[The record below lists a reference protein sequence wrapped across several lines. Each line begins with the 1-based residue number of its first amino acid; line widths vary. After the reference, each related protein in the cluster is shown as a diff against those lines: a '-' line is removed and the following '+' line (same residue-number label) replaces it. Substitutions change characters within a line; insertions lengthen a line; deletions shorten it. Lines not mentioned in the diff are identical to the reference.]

1 MPAINI
7 DKHGNII
14 MAYSTSSTT
23 AGDFPSIKMTGRKPC
38 DPLGQMTMTETT
50 IIAGASSK
58 TGDTRWGDYH
68 HMAIDDFDGETFYY
82 TGVYRDANSTRTRVA
97 AIKMNPDANDAGVV
111 GAYVVNPATLCGAT
125 TQLGVIVQNFGST
138 AVTSG
143 NLTWQ
148 IGAGAATTVNF
159 NSNQLNAIGSTDTVF
174 VTINGLA
181 AGNNA
186 VVLSTTGANG
196 VSPDENTCNDAFNF
210 TVTVGGNL
218 LNVTYAINAQPSCT
232 GSNGQIT
239 LTVNGG
245 SAPYTYQI
253 NGGATQAGAVFSNLP
268 AGTINYT
275 VTDANACQGQGTF
288 NLNPSTSIT
297 ASATATQILC
307 NGQNNGSALISATG
321 GQAAYTYSQ
330 NGVNY
335 QSSNSF
341 TGLSAGTYTFYAKD
355 ANGCVGTVSTTI
367 TEPNALTINA
377 IPSAITCF
385 GESNGS
391 IVASGNGGTSPY
403 SYNLNGGAY
412 GNTATFNNLS
422 AATYVVG
429 IQDANGCTQT
439 FPTTVVEPTQVT
451 ITGISTASTGNN
463 GTITV
468 TGSGGN
474 MPYTYSINGTNYYS
488 GTLFTNLAPGTYTLY
503 IKDVNGCIGTVQIT
517 VEETQ
522 GLENASHGLSVVLLY
537 PNPNNGTFNV
547 EVDGVV
553 GEVVE
558 GKLFSTDGKLV
569 SEFRLGA
576 SNGTA
581 KNTLEMSHKLA
592 AGTYYLG
599 LYNEERAAI
608 VRFVKE

>member
-1 MPAINI
+1 
-7 DKHGNII
+7 
-14 MAYSTSSTT
+14 
-23 AGDFPSIKMTGRKPC
+23 MTGRKPC

-143 NLTWQ
+143 TLTWQ

-218 LNVTYAINAQPSCT
+218 LNVTYAVNAQPSCT

-253 NGGATQAGAVFSNLP
+253 NGGAAQGSGVFSNLP

-288 NLNPSTSIT
+288 NLNPPVSIT
-297 ASATATQILC
+297 TTATTTQITC
-307 NGQNNGSALISATG
+307 NGQNNGSVQLSATG

-330 NGVNY
+330 NGVTY
-335 QSSNSF
+335 QGSNSF
-341 TGLSAGTYTFYAKD
+341 NGLSAGTYTFYAKD

-429 IQDANGCTQT
+429 IQDANGCIQT
-439 FPTTVVEPTQVT
+439 FQTTVVEPTQVT

-503 IKDVNGCIGTVQIT
+503 IKDVNGCIGTVQVT

-522 GLENASHGLSVVLLY
+522 GLENASQGLSVVLLY
-537 PNPNNGTFNV
+537 PNPNNGTFNI

>member
-1 MPAINI
+1 
-7 DKHGNII
+7 
-14 MAYSTSSTT
+14 
-23 AGDFPSIKMTGRKPC
+23 
-38 DPLGQMTMTETT
+38 
-50 IIAGASSK
+50 
-58 TGDTRWGDYH
+58 
-68 HMAIDDFDGETFYY
+68 
-82 TGVYRDANSTRTRVA
+82 
-97 AIKMNPDANDAGVV
+97 
-111 GAYVVNPATLCGAT
+111 
-125 TQLGVIVQNFGST
+125 
-138 AVTSG
+138 
-143 NLTWQ
+143 
-148 IGAGAATTVNF
+148 
-159 NSNQLNAIGSTDTVF
+159 
-174 VTINGLA
+174 
-181 AGNNA
+181 
-186 VVLSTTGANG
+186 
-196 VSPDENTCNDAFNF
+196 
-210 TVTVGGNL
+210 
-218 LNVTYAINAQPSCT
+218 
-232 GSNGQIT
+232 
-239 LTVNGG
+239 
-245 SAPYTYQI
+245 
-253 NGGATQAGAVFSNLP
+253 
-268 AGTINYT
+268 
-275 VTDANACQGQGTF
+275 
-288 NLNPSTSIT
+288 
-297 ASATATQILC
+297 
-307 NGQNNGSALISATG
+307 
-321 GQAAYTYSQ
+321 
-330 NGVNY
+330 
-335 QSSNSF
+335 
-341 TGLSAGTYTFYAKD
+341 
-355 ANGCVGTVSTTI
+355 VGTVSTTI

>member
-1 MPAINI
+1 
-7 DKHGNII
+7 

>member
-1 MPAINI
+1 M
-7 DKHGNII
+7 
-14 MAYSTSSTT
+14 
-23 AGDFPSIKMTGRKPC
+23 
-38 DPLGQMTMTETT
+38 
-50 IIAGASSK
+50 
-58 TGDTRWGDYH
+58 
-68 HMAIDDFDGETFYY
+68 
-82 TGVYRDANSTRTRVA
+82 
-97 AIKMNPDANDAGVV
+97 
-111 GAYVVNPATLCGAT
+111 
-125 TQLGVIVQNFGST
+125 
-138 AVTSG
+138 
-143 NLTWQ
+143 
-148 IGAGAATTVNF
+148 
-159 NSNQLNAIGSTDTVF
+159 
-174 VTINGLA
+174 
-181 AGNNA
+181 
-186 VVLSTTGANG
+186 LSTTGANG
-196 VSPDENTCNDAFNF
+196 FSPDENTCNDAFNF
-210 TVTVGGNL
+210 TITVGGNL

-253 NGGATQAGAVFSNLP
+253 NGGAAQGSGVFSNLP

-288 NLNPSTSIT
+288 NVNPPVSIT
-297 ASATATQILC
+297 TTATTSQITC
-307 NGQNNGSALISATG
+307 NGQNNGSVQLSATG

-330 NGVNY
+330 NGVTY
-335 QSSNSF
+335 QGSNSF
-341 TGLSAGTYTFYAKD
+341 NGLSAGTYTFYAKD

-439 FPTTVVEPTQVT
+439 FQTTVVEPTQVT

-503 IKDVNGCIGTVQIT
+503 IKDVNGCIGTVQVT

-522 GLENASHGLSVVLLY
+522 GLENASQGLSVVLLY

>member
-1 MPAINI
+1 
-7 DKHGNII
+7 
-14 MAYSTSSTT
+14 
-23 AGDFPSIKMTGRKPC
+23 
-38 DPLGQMTMTETT
+38 
-50 IIAGASSK
+50 
-58 TGDTRWGDYH
+58 
-68 HMAIDDFDGETFYY
+68 
-82 TGVYRDANSTRTRVA
+82 
-97 AIKMNPDANDAGVV
+97 
-111 GAYVVNPATLCGAT
+111 
-125 TQLGVIVQNFGST
+125 
-138 AVTSG
+138 
-143 NLTWQ
+143 
-148 IGAGAATTVNF
+148 
-159 NSNQLNAIGSTDTVF
+159 
-174 VTINGLA
+174 
-181 AGNNA
+181 
-186 VVLSTTGANG
+186 
-196 VSPDENTCNDAFNF
+196 
-210 TVTVGGNL
+210 L

-253 NGGATQAGAVFSNLP
+253 NGGAAQGSGVFSNLP

-288 NLNPSTSIT
+288 NLNPPVSIT
-297 ASATATQILC
+297 TTATTSQITC
-307 NGQNNGSALISATG
+307 NGQNNGSVQLSATG

-330 NGVNY
+330 NGVTY
-335 QSSNSF
+335 QGSNSF
-341 TGLSAGTYTFYAKD
+341 NGLSAGTYTFYAKD

-439 FPTTVVEPTQVT
+439 FQTTVVEPTQVT

-503 IKDVNGCIGTVQIT
+503 IKDVNGCIGTVQVT

-522 GLENASHGLSVVLLY
+522 GLENASQGLSVVLLY